1 MTRATPSHE
10 EPAIPVN
17 VRTAIKKILL
27 DFHMDER
34 STEEG
39 DRDWRYRGKGVP
51 ADPHP
56 LARKDDATEP
66 DYALIHR
73 LAEVCSPWLSKP
85 PPRLNPHKVQMI
97 VIEPLFEHVKAK
109 RSHVRQDMKYLEDI
123 LSSRKRGLEAKAIIT
138 AATVFCDVLRVY
150 LPSSIQDEFVDRV
163 KKIVFDATSKLNWGV
178 RSRLKR
184 DKMLLADEV
193 LHIMTRENRGARKA
207 DRFRV
212 AYRLGVLFGT
222 EKHVHGGPTDDDLR
236 GLFSKREGL
245 FKQHEA
251 KHKAIVGNAPEQVGF
266 SPFMES
272 RFAGKALG
280 RPYAV
285 QILNRRFKL
294 RSRKRG

>member
-1 MTRATPSHE
+1 MARAKPSHE
-10 EPAIPVN
+10 EPEIPEN
-17 VRTAIKKILL
+17 VRAAFQKILH
-27 DFHMDER
+27 DVHKDET
-34 STEEG
+34 STLRG

-56 LARKDDATEP
+56 LARRDDATKP
-66 DYALIHR
+66 DYDLIHR

-97 VIEPLFEHVKAK
+97 VVEPLFAHVTAK
-109 RSHVRQDMKYLEDI
+109 RSHVRQDMDYLRDI
-123 LSSRKRGLEAKAIIT
+123 LASRKRGLEAKAIIT
-138 AATVFCDVLRVY
+138 AAMVFCDVLRVY

-163 KKIVFDATSKLNWGV
+163 QQIVFDATSNLNWGV

-193 LHIMTRENRGARKA
+193 LHIMTREKRGARKA
-207 DRFRV
+207 DRLRV
-212 AYRLGVLFGT
+212 AYRLGVLCRT

-236 GLFSKREGL
+236 DLFRKREEL

-251 KHKAIVGNAPEQVGF
+251 RHKELWGNAPEQVGF
-266 SPFMES
+266 SPFFGS

-280 RPYAV
+280 QPYAAKN
-285 QILNRRFKL
+285 LKRRFKL